1 MQATPIVELL
11 SGVYRFL
18 PNTLTASLIILG
30 IFLGKI
36 AWILI
41 GLGAVALSILVSLL
55 QYGKVKSIGT
65 YGTLSGAAAV
75 SACSVVPSTSES
87 FETVPSLWMATAL
100 FYMTY
105 IMKNA
110 LVVYSAKPM
119 GTTSDSLTVQHRK
132 GVGIVSIIT
141 TVILLAFLIIPRAF
155 WSKCESTL
163 GGLIGG
169 ILGIGFGVMWWY
181 ILNACGADV
190 YPDIHGVM
198 IGIRPGRLADPL

>member
-1 MQATPIVELL
+1 MQATPIIELL

-41 GLGAVALSILVSLL
+41 GLGAVGLSILVALL
-55 QYGKVKSIGT
+55 QYGKGKFAGT

-75 SACSVVPSTSES
+75 SACSIMPSSSES

-110 LVVYSAKPM
+110 ITVYSAKPM
-119 GTTSDSLTVQHRK
+119 GIKSESLTVQHRK

-155 WSKCESTL
+155 WSQCESVL

-169 ILGIGFGVMWWY
+169 ILGIAFGILWWS
-181 ILNACGADV
+181 ILNACGADI

>member
-41 GLGAVALSILVSLL
+41 GIGAIVLSILVSLL
-55 QYGKVKSIGT
+55 QYGKGKAMGA
-65 YGTLSGAAAV
+65 YGSLSGAAAV
-75 SACSVVPSTSES
+75 SACSIMPSNGES

-110 LVVYSAKPM
+110 ITVYSAKPI
-119 GTTSDSLTVQHRK
+119 GTKSDALTVQHRK

-155 WSKCESTL
+155 WSNCESML
-163 GGLIGG
+163 GGLVGG
-169 ILGIGFGVMWWY
+169 VLGIGFGVMWWM